1 MVKLWIVI
9 CARSP
14 SMFDRMARQR
24 DDGFQPQFEPANLVL
39 I

>member
-9 CARSP
+9 CTRSP

-24 DDGFQPQFEPANLVL
+24 DYRLQPQFEPANLFL